1 MNADMQAVARRYMQ
15 LLNEYE
21 DARGAWAN
29 LLAGE
34 PAARIDEL
42 EGEMNQLRA
51 QVIYTGERLANMV
64 LADEG

>member
-1 MNADMQAVARRYMQ
+1 MDMKATAERYMQ
-15 LLNEYE
+15 LLQEYE
-21 DARGAWAN
+21 DVRGRWAN
-29 LLAGE
+29 LLAG
-34 PAARIDEL
+34 ATADEIEAL